1 MLALMFDLKFK
12 SMQLVTMY
20 LGNKN
25 VVIVVIKN
33 DEKLL
38 SFLLMEANKLL
49 MSNKA
54 RKAFSIHSQVV
65 IRFISHHHNN
75 NRHI

>member
-1 MLALMFDLKFK
+1 MLALMFDPRFK

-20 LGNKN
+20 LGHEN
-25 VVIVVIKN
+25 VILVIKY

-38 SFLLMEANKLL
+38 LLLLMEANKLL

-65 IRFISHHHNN
+65 IKVYVTPQQQQ
-75 NRHI
+75 